1 MPAIHSGSVTGTTI
15 RCFDDIATP
24 ASQQTLVLVHGVGL
38 NHAVWA
44 PQIEHFRKSCKVIA
58 YDTLGHGES
67 ALPPETTGFSPWV
80 DQLLDVLDS
89 VGVEH
94 ATIVGHSMGA
104 LISIAFALEHPDRT
118 TSIIPIAG
126 VYNRTRQHAER
137 AKATAVSLF
146 KDGPAAHVENALG
159 RWYTPEDQA
168 DAVRNHAVRLSRS
181 WLESADPVG
190 YPRAYATFASHS
202 DDFVGRMGDIK
213 CGALFIS
220 AEFDPNS
227 TPAMSDAMAAAVP
240 RGRAVMIPDE
250 RHMVPL
256 IAPEKVNPLIEQ
268 TLIEANQHDR
278 VEI

>member
-1 MPAIHSGSVTGTTI
+1 MPAVHKGSATGTTI
-15 RCFDDIATP
+15 RCFDDNPAT

-44 PQIEHFRKSCKVIA
+44 PQIAHFRKSCKVIA
-58 YDTLGHGES
+58 YDTLGHGDS
-67 ALPPETTGFSPWV
+67 AIPPESTGFSPWV
-80 DQLLDVLDS
+80 DQLLDVLDG

-104 LISIAFALEHPDRT
+104 LISIAFALEHPNRT
-118 TSIIPIAG
+118 AGIIPIAG
-126 VYNRTRQHAER
+126 VYNRTPQHAQR
-137 AKATAVSLF
+137 ARATSVSLF
-146 KDGPAAHVENALG
+146 EDGPAAHVENALG

-168 DAVRNHAVRLSRS
+168 DPVRAEAVRLSRS
-181 WLESADPVG
+181 CLESADPIG
-190 YPRAYATFASHS
+190 YPRAYATFANHS

-213 CGALFIS
+213 CRALFIS

-227 TPAMSDAMAAAVP
+227 TPAMSEAMARSVP
-240 RGRAVMIPDE
+240 RGRAVMIANE

-268 TLIEANQHDR
+268 TFIEANQNDR
-278 VEI
+278 VKI